1 MEQQRGRPYA
11 RRIPEVPR
19 HRRRAAGAGL
29 VVAALLAAAGC
40 GGSSDSSLP
49 GTGASGGLDTGAI
62 DQILADAPVAQA
74 SAIPAGSLMAQIKQ
88 RGTMNIGGTDAG
100 PVFSIKDPVTGKL
113 TGFDA
118 DLSMMLAKYIIG
130 KPSTK
135 LSLTTVD
142 TREAMLQNGT
152 VDAVFATYTITPER
166 AKKVDFAGPYY
177 SSGDAIMVKK
187 DNTSITKV
195 ADLNGKTVATE
206 SNSTAAQEI
215 KKFAP
220 QATVTLFQDD
230 ASCVAAVRQGRTDAY
245 VLDQSIL
252 LGDATKVSDVK
263 VVGEPFTTEPYGIG
277 VPKQHPEMKT
287 FVNQWLQQ
295 IEAAGLWGRLYTA
308 TVGKVVT
315 GAAPTPPKIG
325 GVPGT

>member
-1 MEQQRGRPYA
+1 MGKRS
-11 RRIPEVPR
+11 I
-19 HRRRAAGAGL
+19 AAGMIA
-29 VVAALLAAAGC
+29 AALLAVGGC
-40 GGSSDSSLP
+40 GGSDNALP
-49 GTGASGGLDTGAI
+49 GTGASGNDVDAI
-62 DQILADAPVAQA
+62 DKLLADAPVAA
-74 SAIPAGSLMAQIKQ
+74 DSAVPAGSLMAAIKQ

-130 KPSTK
+130 KPATK

-152 VDAVFATYTITPER
+152 VDAVFATYTITAAR
-166 AKKVDFAGPYY
+166 AQKVDFAGPYY

-187 DNTSITKV
+187 DNTTITKV
-195 ADLNGKTVATE
+195 GDLNGKNVATE
-206 SNSTAAQEI
+206 GNSTAAEAI

-220 QATVTLFQDD
+220 QAKVTLFQDD

-245 VLDQSIL
+245 VLDQGIL
-252 LGDATKVSDVK
+252 LGDATKVPDVK

-277 VPKQHPEMKT
+277 VPKEHPEMKA
-287 FVNQWLQQ
+287 FVNAWLQQ
-295 IEAAGLWGRLYTA
+295 IEAAGLWNRLYDA
-308 TVGKVVT
+308 TIGKVVV
-315 GAAPTPPKIG
+315 GSSPKPPAIG

>member
-1 MEQQRGRPYA
+1 MEIQKVR
-11 RRIPEVPR
+11 
-19 HRRRAAGAGL
+19 
-29 VVAALLAAAGC
+29 LAAAGAALAGLLTAAGC
-40 GGSSDSSLP
+40 G
-49 GTGASGGLDTGAI
+49 SGGGTPQNAGGNDVSAI
-62 DQILADAPVAQA
+62 DQVLAAAPVASA

-100 PVFSIKDPVTGKL
+100 PVFSIRDPVTGKL

-152 VDAVFATYTITPER
+152 VDAVFATYTITAQR

-187 DNTSITKV
+187 NNTTITKV
-195 ADLNGKTVATE
+195 SDLNGKTVATE
-206 SNSTAAQEI
+206 GNSTAAVAI

-220 QATVTLFQDD
+220 RAKITLFQDD

-245 VLDQSIL
+245 VLDQGIL
-252 LGDATKVSDVK
+252 LGDATKVADVK
-263 VVGEPFTTEPYGIG
+263 VVGTPFTTEPYGIG
-277 VPKQHPEMKT
+277 VPKQHPEMKA
-287 FVNQWLQQ
+287 FVNQWLQK
-295 IEAAGLWGRLYTA
+295 IEAAGLWTKLYTA
-308 TVGKVVT
+308 TVGKVAT
-315 GAAPTPPKIG
+315 GAAPKPPTIG

>member
-1 MEQQRGRPYA
+1 MKKILLTGVA
-11 RRIPEVPR
+11 SMV
-19 HRRRAAGAGL
+19 L
-29 VVAALLAAAGC
+29 VVAAGC
-40 GGSSDSSLP
+40 GSSGSTLP
-49 GTGASGGLDTGAI
+49 SNGASGGNDVSAI
-62 DQILADAPVAQA
+62 DQILNDAPVADA
-74 SAIPAGSLMAQIKQ
+74 SAFPAGSLMAQIKQ

-100 PVFSIKDPVTGKL
+100 PVFSIRDPVSGKL

-152 VDAVFATYTITPER
+152 VDAVFATYTITAQR
-166 AKKVDFAGPYY
+166 AQKVDFAGPYY

-187 DNTSITKV
+187 DNTTVTKV
-195 ADLNGKTVATE
+195 DDLNGKTVATE
-206 SNSTAAQEI
+206 GNSTAAISI

-220 QATVTLFQDD
+220 QAKITLFQDD

-245 VLDQSIL
+245 VLDQGIL
-252 LGDATKVSDVK
+252 LGDATKVPDVK
-263 VVGEPFTTEPYGIG
+263 VVGTPFTTEPYGIG
-277 VPKQHPEMKT
+277 VPKQHPEMKA
-287 FVNQWLQQ
+287 FVNQWLQE
-295 IEAAGLWGRLYTA
+295 IEAAGLWTKLYSA
-308 TVGKVVT
+308 TIGKVAT
-315 GAAPTPPKIG
+315 GTPPSPPAIG

>member
-1 MEQQRGRPYA
+1 MEHHSTRRGRF
-11 RRIPEVPR
+11 
-19 HRRRAAGAGL
+19 AAG
-29 VVAALLAAAGC
+29 LLAATLLVAAGC
-40 GGSSDSSLP
+40 GGSSDTLP
-49 GTGASGGLDTGAI
+49 GRGASGGSDVRAI
-62 DQILADAPVAQA
+62 AQTLSAAPVAA
-74 SAIPAGSLMAQIKQ
+74 DSGIPAGYLMAAIKQ

-152 VDAVFATYTITPER
+152 VDAVFATYTITPAR
-166 AKKVDFAGPYY
+166 AQKVDFAGPYY

-187 DNTSITKV
+187 DNTTITKV
-195 ADLNGKTVATE
+195 EDLNGRSVATE
-206 SNSTAAQEI
+206 GNSTAAEAI
-215 KKFAP
+215 RKYAP
-220 QATVTLFQDD
+220 QAKVTLFQDD

-245 VLDQSIL
+245 VLDQGIL
-252 LGDATKVSDVK
+252 LGDATKVPDVK
-263 VVGEPFTTEPYGIG
+263 VVGQPFTTEPYGIG

-287 FVNQWLQQ
+287 FVNEWLKR
-295 IEAAGLWGRLYTA
+295 IEASGLWNRLYDA
-308 TVGKVVT
+308 TVGKVIV
-315 GAAPTPPKIG
+315 GSSPKPPEIG

>member
-1 MEQQRGRPYA
+1 MKIA
-11 RRIPEVPR
+11 RI
-19 HRRRAAGAGL
+19 GL
-29 VVAALLAAAGC
+29 TGVTIAALVAAAGC
-40 GGSSDSSLP
+40 GSSGGSLP
-49 GTGASGGLDTGAI
+49 GPGASGGNDVSAI
-62 DQILADAPVAQA
+62 DQILADAPVAPA

-100 PVFSIKDPVTGKL
+100 PVFSIRDPVTGKL

-142 TREAMLQNGT
+142 TREAMLQNNT
-152 VDAVFATYTITPER
+152 VDAVFATYTITAPR
-166 AKKVDFAGPYY
+166 AQKVDFAGPYY

-187 DNTSITKV
+187 DNTAITKIG
-195 ADLNGKTVATE
+195 DLNGKTVATE
-206 SNSTAAQEI
+206 GNSTAAISI

-220 QATVTLFQDD
+220 TAKITLFQDD

-245 VLDQSIL
+245 VLDQGIL
-252 LGDATKVSDVK
+252 LGDATKVADVK
-263 VVGEPFTTEPYGIG
+263 VVGTPFTTEPYGIG

-295 IEAAGLWGRLYTA
+295 IEAAGLWTKLYSA
-308 TVGKVVT
+308 TIGKVAT
-315 GAAPTPPKIG
+315 GTPPSPPAIG

>member
-1 MEQQRGRPYA
+1 MKIQRMRF
-11 RRIPEVPR
+11 
-19 HRRRAAGAGL
+19 AATAVAVAGL
-29 VVAALLAAAGC
+29 LAVTAC
-40 GGSSDSSLP
+40 GDSGGDTLP
-49 GTGASGGLDTGAI
+49 GTAASGGSDSNAI
-62 DQILADAPVAQA
+62 DQILDAAPVAPA

-100 PVFSIKDPVTGKL
+100 PVFSIRDPVSGKL

-130 KPSTK
+130 KPATK

-152 VDAVFATYTITPER
+152 VDAVFATYTITAQR
-166 AKKVDFAGPYY
+166 AQKVDFAGPYY

-195 ADLNGKTVATE
+195 EDLNGKTVATE
-206 SNSTAAQEI
+206 GNSTAAVAI

-220 QATVTLFQDD
+220 QAKITLFQDD

-245 VLDQSIL
+245 VLDQGIL
-252 LGDATKVSDVK
+252 LGDATKVPDVK
-263 VVGEPFTTEPYGIG
+263 VVGTPFTTEPYGIG
-277 VPKQHPEMKT
+277 VPKEHPEMKA
-287 FVNQWLQQ
+287 FVNQWLQK
-295 IEAAGLWGRLYTA
+295 IEAAGLWTKLYTA
-308 TVGKVVT
+308 TIGKVAT
-315 GAAPTPPKIG
+315 GTAPNPPAIG